1 MCTKMMKMFRQID
14 RIILSS
20 LAVLSILFSVSSCG
34 PDRVAGKEKDIEGQ
48 VSISGAFA
56 LYPLAVQWSNEFQVR
71 YPAVKID
78 VSAGGAGKGMT
89 DVLNGMVDFAML
101 SRDLH
106 EEEVEA
112 GALAFVVGRDAVV
125 PDYNSANPYS
135 AIIRKRGITADDARK
150 IWVTGEIKTWGQLL
164 GNGDSRKINV
174 YTRSDACGAA
184 QTFASWFD
192 AKQED
197 LVGTAVF
204 GDPGIA
210 QAVQKDKWAIGF
222 NNLAYAFDPQTHR
235 PLEGLDVFP
244 IDSDGDGQ
252 ISEEEDFYSTKES
265 LVHAI
270 EDDMFPSPPARNLYF
285 VTKGAPQDSA
295 TVAFLKFV
303 LRDGQKFNEPAGYV
317 RVSSKA
323 LTDNMKAYR
332 SALRAS
338 DKKVNTTDDI
348 VIAFLGI
355 LLVLLAVFS
364 GSFFHRT
371 LTARRIYKQNLSSAF
386 MLILTLSSVFLLIA
400 MIAGLFIKS
409 LPILQEN
416 SFWDLITSSDW
427 KPSQKKFGF
436 LPFISGTLAVTFLSI
451 CIALPLSLLTAV
463 TLTEYSRKFVR
474 KFIYPALDI
483 LAALPSVIYGVW
495 GILILIPI
503 TGYTLFTASIVL
515 CVMVL
520 PIMVSLFVEI
530 FAAVPQDLR
539 DASMSLGATRWQT
552 TKKVVLKKS
561 LSGIFAAVVLALSK
575 AMGETIAVMMVCGSI
590 PAIPKSL
597 FGGFYTLPALIGNNY
612 GEMASVPLYESAI
625 MFAALILLVIVVIF
639 NVLSRI
645 ILYRIQKKD

>member
-1 MCTKMMKMFRQID
+1 MLRQIGK
-14 RIILSS
+14 ILLSTLLLCS
-20 LAVLSILFSVSSCG
+20 TLAAVSSCG
-34 PDRVAGKEKDIEGQ
+34 SGGVKGKEKDIEGQ

-71 YPAVKID
+71 YPDVKID

-106 EEEVEA
+106 DEEVEA

-125 PDYNSANPYS
+125 PDFNSSNPYAS
-135 AIIRKRGITADDARK
+135 LIRRRGITADDARK

-164 GNGDSRKINV
+164 GNNESHKINV

-197 LVGTAVF
+197 LIGTAVF

-210 QAVQKDKWAIGF
+210 QAVQKDKWSIGF
-222 NNLAYAFDPQTHR
+222 NNLAYAFDPQNHR

-252 ISEEEDFYSTKES
+252 ISETEDFYATKES

-270 EDDMFPSPPARNLYF
+270 EDDIFPSPPARNLYF

-295 TVAFLKFV
+295 TLAFLKFV

-317 RVSSKA
+317 RVSNKA
-323 LTDNMKAYR
+323 LNDNMKAYR
-332 SALRAS
+332 TALRAS

-348 VIAFLGI
+348 VIIFIGII
-355 LLVLLAVFS
+355 LLLVAIFS
-364 GSFFHRT
+364 GSIFHRT
-371 LTARRIYKQNLSSAF
+371 LNARRIYKQNLSSAF
-386 MLILTLSSVFLLIA
+386 MLILTLSSMLLLIA
-400 MIAGLFIKS
+400 MIAGLFVKS

-436 LPFISGTLAVTFLSI
+436 LPFISGTLAVTFISI
-451 CIALPLSLLTAV
+451 CIALPLSLLTAI

-530 FAAVPQDLR
+530 FATVPQDLR

>member
-1 MCTKMMKMFRQID
+1 MFRQIGE
-14 RIILSS
+14 ILLSTLLLCS
-20 LAVLSILFSVSSCG
+20 TLAAVSSCG
-34 PDRVAGKEKDIEGQ
+34 SGGVKGKEKDIEGQ

-71 YPAVKID
+71 YPDVKID

-106 EEEVEA
+106 DEEVEA

-125 PDYNSANPYS
+125 PDFNSSNPYAS
-135 AIIRKRGITADDARK
+135 LIRRRGITADDARK

-164 GNGDSRKINV
+164 GNNESHKINV

-197 LVGTAVF
+197 LIGTAVF

-210 QAVQKDKWAIGF
+210 QAVQKDKWSIGF

-252 ISEEEDFYSTKES
+252 ISETEDFYATKES

-270 EDDMFPSPPARNLYF
+270 EDDIFPSPPARNLYF

-317 RVSSKA
+317 RVSNKA
-323 LTDNMKAYR
+323 LNDNMKAYR
-332 SALRAS
+332 TALRAS

-348 VIAFLGI
+348 VIIFIGII
-355 LLVLLAVFS
+355 LLLVAIFS
-364 GSFFHRT
+364 GSIFHRT
-371 LTARRIYKQNLSSAF
+371 LNARRIYKQNLSSAF
-386 MLILTLSSVFLLIA
+386 MLILTLSSMLLLIA
-400 MIAGLFIKS
+400 MIAGLFVKS

-436 LPFISGTLAVTFLSI
+436 LPFISGTLAVTFISI
-451 CIALPLSLLTAV
+451 CIALPLSLLTAI

-530 FAAVPQDLR
+530 FATVPQDLR